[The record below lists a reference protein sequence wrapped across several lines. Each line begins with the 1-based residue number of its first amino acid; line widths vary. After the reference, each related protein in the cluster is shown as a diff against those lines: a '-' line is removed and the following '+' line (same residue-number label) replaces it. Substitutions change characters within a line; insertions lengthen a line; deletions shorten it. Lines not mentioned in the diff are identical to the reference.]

1 MGEIVKLVFPIFV
14 IILLGYF
21 AARKNF
27 LDKNAGSL
35 LSRYLFYFSLPFLTF
50 ANIYNTG
57 LENLLNLDFILGA
70 VITIFLVI
78 VISSFFHKKVFGLSG
93 PELIMAVFGGFYVNA
108 TYMGMP
114 VSTLLLGSVTPPL
127 IILVIQAGMI
137 FPLIIYL
144 LDRKTSGK
152 TKFSLT
158 DSLIILAKNPLMIA
172 AAGAVL
178 SLALKIKYPEFIMMA
193 LDLLG
198 KPASTA
204 GLFALG
210 FTCYLPADSSFTKR
224 EQLQALSVS
233 LFKLLLQPLLA
244 YLIGRYVVRL
254 DDWWLRALVVV
265 AMLPTAVNHF
275 IASQKYKLFQNE
287 SKLLILFT
295 TFGFTITVSFFL
307 LLI

>member
-1 MGEIVKLVFPIFV
+1 MSEIIRLVFPIFV

-21 AARKNF
+21 AARKRF
-27 LDKNAGSL
+27 LDKNTGGL

-70 VITIFLVI
+70 FITIFLVI
-78 VISSFFHKKVFGLSG
+78 VIGCFFYKKVFGLSG
-93 PELIMAVFGGFYVNA
+93 AELIMAVFGSFYVNA

-127 IILVIQAGMI
+127 IILVIQAGVI
-137 FPLIIYL
+137 FPAIIYL
-144 LDRKTSGK
+144 LDRKTSEK
-152 TKFSLT
+152 TKFSLK
-158 DSLIILAKNPLMIA
+158 DSLKILAKNPLMIA
-172 AAGAVL
+172 ASGAVL
-178 SLALKIKYPEFIMMA
+178 SLALGIEYPEFIMTA

-198 KPASTA
+198 KPASTV

-210 FTCYLPADSSFTKR
+210 FTCYLPVESNFTKE

-233 LFKLLLQPLLA
+233 LFKLLLQPILA
-244 YLIGRYVVRL
+244 YLIGRYVVGL
-254 DDWWLRALVVV
+254 DAWWLRSLVVV

-275 IASQKYKLFQNE
+275 IASQKYRLFQNE

>member
-1 MGEIVKLVFPIFV
+1 MSEIVRLVFPIFV

-21 AARKNF
+21 AARKRF
-27 LDKNAGSL
+27 LDKNTGGL

-70 VITIFLVI
+70 FITIFLVI
-78 VISSFFHKKVFGLSG
+78 VTGYIFYKKFFGLSG
-93 PELIMAVFGGFYVNA
+93 AELIMAVFGGFYVNA

-137 FPLIIYL
+137 FPVIIYL
-144 LDRKTSGK
+144 LDRKTSEK
-152 TKFSLT
+152 TKFSLK
-158 DSLIILAKNPLMIA
+158 DSLQILAKNPLMIA

-178 SLALKIKYPEFIMMA
+178 SLALGIKYPEFIMTA

-198 KPASTA
+198 KPASTV

-210 FTCYLPADSSFTKR
+210 FTCYLPVESSFTKE

-233 LFKLLLQPLLA
+233 LFKLLLQPILA
-244 YLIGRYVVRL
+244 YLIGRYVVGL
-254 DDWWLRALVVV
+254 NAWWLQSLVVV

-275 IASQKYKLFQNE
+275 IASQKYRLFQNE
-287 SKLLILFT
+287 SKLVILFT

-307 LLI
+307 LLV

>member
-1 MGEIVKLVFPIFV
+1 MSEIVRLVFPIFV

-21 AARKNF
+21 AARKRF
-27 LDKNAGSL
+27 LDKNTGGL
-35 LSRYLFYFSLPFLTF
+35 LSCYLFYFSLPFLTF

-70 VITIFLVI
+70 FISIFLVI
-78 VISSFFHKKVFGLSG
+78 VTGYIFYKKVFGLSG
-93 PELIMAVFGGFYVNA
+93 AELIMAVFGGFYVNA

-137 FPLIIYL
+137 FPVIIYL
-144 LDRKTSGK
+144 LDRKTSEK
-152 TKFSLT
+152 TKFSLK
-158 DSLIILAKNPLMIA
+158 DSLQILAKNPLMIA

-178 SLALKIKYPEFIMMA
+178 SLALGIKYPEFIMTA

-198 KPASTA
+198 KPASTV

-210 FTCYLPADSSFTKR
+210 FTCYLPVESSFTKE

-233 LFKLLLQPLLA
+233 LFKLLLQPILA
-244 YLIGRYVVRL
+244 YLIGRYVVGL
-254 DDWWLRALVVV
+254 DAWWLRSLVVV

-275 IASQKYKLFQNE
+275 IASQKYRLFQNE
-287 SKLLILFT
+287 SKLVILFT

-307 LLI
+307 LLV